1 MAAAAELP
9 CLKRRSSCT
18 ASAALDAPPP
28 TSRWIFGTRAA
39 SAFHV
44 TTTTFHGPN
53 SAVQI
58 RRHEPWSRHL
68 HALPREEPWR
78 VVRRLDPD
86 RQALLRA
93 RRSRGRPPARLHARL
108 GPRTIQ
114 TLREQH
120 TRGAHV
126 GRAEHDHELRR
137 QHVSLPVAPSACRK
151 PGQPYMHERVLC
163 PRTTAD
169 IGRSRTPTPPDVNQP
184 RPVARVHEPA
194 RWMIDGRAFAHV
206 SWSSNTPSHE
216 VAVFRPLCVIQKRA
230 AYYASELDDESRA
243 SPTLILIGSLEE
255 TQRGLVT
262 GVSSRST
269 RFHY

>member
-68 HALPREEPWR
+68 HALPRAGSDT
-78 VVRRLDPD
+78 LIG
-86 RQALLRA
+86 
-93 RRSRGRPPARLHARL
+93 SRGAWCAASTPTVRHCCGHAVRE
-108 GPRTIQ
+108 